1 MDDEFI
7 CKKNYIYNDKIETS
21 KAASLLIFF
30 SQSITPASAM
40 AWNLISPG
48 SNDFYSEKSQ

>member
-7 CKKNYIYNDKIETS
+7 CKKNYIYNDKIET
-21 KAASLLIFF
+21 SLLIFF